1 MDLDEVSVLAAG
13 RIQRRWRSHWL
24 VVLWGHYGP
33 RQHKAALEIQTSWR
47 SRRSHHTKAR
57 SELNEEYIGRR
68 RNVPDALVPWSQPWR
83 GYEPAYFDAAVVVA
97 NGRDQPD
104 GAKWADPA
112 RPLEMRSELDAR
124 TTYSVGSGTSLL
136 ADAVAFDE
144 RSGAPLNPR
153 GRTGLRGRG
162 LLGKWGPN
170 HAADPIVT
178 RWEPLTGHLQVIA
191 ILRKDTHEWA
201 LPGGIVAAG
210 ESMSAT
216 VRRSIQDAGD
226 FSNDKSREEFGKL
239 VDELFTRGHY
249 VFMGYSDDP
258 RNTDNA
264 WMESKVVHFHCTH
277 TLSRWARCCRCCRC
291 GRARG
296 GAPRRG
302 RSCGSTPTRTASL
315 ATPQCTAATGSG
327 WSRRSPTST
336 WSTRARAR

>member
-277 TLSRWARCCRCCRC
+277 TLSRWARCCRC
-291 GRARG
+291 GRASLRG